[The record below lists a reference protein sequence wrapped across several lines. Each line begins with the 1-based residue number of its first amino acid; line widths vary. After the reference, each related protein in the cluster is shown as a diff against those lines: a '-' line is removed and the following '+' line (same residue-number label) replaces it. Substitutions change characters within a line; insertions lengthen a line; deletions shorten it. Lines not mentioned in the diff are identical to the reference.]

1 MYIQGIRA
9 IDAIRTSTNVYRR
22 RVRMGASARTWRT
35 IMNVLVWRV
44 SKVSAA
50 IIFNLF
56 TIDWYLLGF
65 NGFLFVSGKDCSI
78 NINECEKNPCAAGS
92 TCVDGIASYTCVCQ
106 DGLTGPNCET
116 DIDDCQVN

>member
-65 NGFLFVSGKDCSI
+65 NGFSLCQARTVRSI
-78 NINECEKNPCAAGS
+78 LMNVKRIHAPLALR
-92 TCVDGIASYTCVCQ
+92 VWMASPATRASARM
-106 DGLTGPNCET
+106 D
-116 DIDDCQVN
+116 